1 MQKNF
6 VVAFAIGIGLI
17 AVIIGGV
24 LIMQRGARVGLAGT
38 FLKVRTAPLDENS
51 SVAVIDFRFRNPGDV
66 RFVVRTVTVVLDDAD
81 GKQYEGATVSETDA
95 KRLFEGIPLLGQKYN
110 DTLVTRDAVA
120 AHAAEDRMV
129 AARFEAPESRL
140 AARKRFIIRI
150 EDVDGPVTE
159 ISEK

>member
-1 MQKNF
+1 MQKSF

-66 RFVVRTVTVVLDDAD
+66 KFVVRTVTVVLDDAD

-95 KRLFEGIPLLGQKYN
+95 KRLFEAIPLLGQKYN
-110 DTLVTRDAVA
+110 DTLVTRDVVA

-129 AARFEAPESRL
+129 AARFEAPEARL